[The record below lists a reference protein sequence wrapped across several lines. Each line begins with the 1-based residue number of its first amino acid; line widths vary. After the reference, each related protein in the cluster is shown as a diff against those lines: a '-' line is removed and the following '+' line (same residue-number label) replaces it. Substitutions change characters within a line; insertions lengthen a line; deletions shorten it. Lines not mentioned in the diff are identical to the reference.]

1 MVNKLSSRSRIW
13 IRKLL
18 ADWIKTTEDQELI
31 TGSDVGLLATLMRW
45 CNKCVKPEYD
55 RARLKLKKSFR
66 PNKKTALNKGGW

>member
-1 MVNKLSSRSRIW
+1 MIW

-18 ADWIKTTEDQELI
+18 ADWIKTTEDQGLI

-55 RARLKLKKSFR
+55 RARSKLKKKFPDQQKNR
-66 PNKKTALNKGGW
+66 PK